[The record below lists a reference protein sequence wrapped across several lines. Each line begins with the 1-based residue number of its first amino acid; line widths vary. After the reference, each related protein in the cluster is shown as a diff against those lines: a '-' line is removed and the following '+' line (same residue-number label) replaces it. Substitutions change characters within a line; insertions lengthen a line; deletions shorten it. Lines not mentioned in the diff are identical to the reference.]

1 MKKLN
6 RKITNAESLEAV
18 AHTNALKE
26 KRGITLVALVVT
38 IVVLLILAGVS
49 LNLVLGNNGIITKAQ
64 DAKLMTRAGSAEDE
78 VELWKSDNYIART
91 SNQATVDKETMLQ
104 GLKDKN
110 LVYEEEIDRDNEIIR
125 IKKKDGTIVKE
136 INYSGVIINISKT
149 PEKEKAGAVFLQV
162 TSVEGLTNI
171 SIKSEEEFN
180 TFVEQIERMD
190 EETKKDSIKKLFPK
204 LLNEKEGTNFSTF
217 TDVLQFLYEQGEIE
231 ANTEE
236 AFWAGSNPEDYSNI
250 IMEFLGELYYDRTTN
265 TIATYEIINPD
276 NELSDIYVATSN
288 GTYTFIVKDFITG
301 KSYSKSVEVTN
312 IDDSL
317 HYYVANFPEE
327 QLWGNGKNA
336 FTRLASL
343 QSVKTSNRP
352 GYLCIGLRDKNDNNF
367 TTFEQAYIIY
377 NDTKTDISDDIETK
391 DTYNYLNTWKLYDEK
406 NIEDGE
412 YVFVLVKDGIEY
424 MGMVKVGPVSQ

>member
-1 MKKLN
+1 MIKINKKAIN
-6 RKITNAESLEAV
+6 SVKK
-18 AHTNALKE
+18 KE
-26 KRGITLVALVVT
+26 GITLIALVVT

-110 LVYEEEIDRDNEIIR
+110 LVYEEEIDRDNEIIT

-149 PEKEKAGAVFLQV
+149 PETEKSGAVVLQV

-171 SIKSEEEFN
+171 SIKSEEEIN
-180 TFVEQIERMD
+180 SFVEKIERMD
-190 EETKKDSIKKLFPK
+190 EESKKDLIKR
-204 LLNEKEGTNFSTF
+204 LNIIGINKFSGKNIKTFEEMLEFHYTNGYIT
-217 TDVLQFLYEQGEIE
+217 E
-231 ANTEE
+231 ATEE
-236 AFWAGSNPEDYSNI
+236 AYWDKILTDTTYTDVICDMIETIF
-250 IMEFLGELYYDRTTN
+250 YDEQTKSIT
-265 TIATYEIINPD
+265 TYEILNPN
-276 NELSDIYVATSN
+276 NELSDTYLATSN
-288 GTYTFIVKDFITG
+288 GTYTFLVKDLLTG
-301 KSYSKSVEVTN
+301 KTYTKSVEVTN

-317 HYYVANFPEE
+317 DYYVANFPEE

-343 QSVKTSNRP
+343 QSVKTSKRP

>member
-1 MKKLN
+1 MKKN
-6 RKITNAESLEAV
+6 TRDKRE
-18 AHTNALKE
+18 
-26 KRGITLVALVVT
+26 RGITLIALVVT

-110 LVYEEEIDRDNEIIR
+110 LVYEEEIDRDNEIIT

-149 PEKEKAGAVFLQV
+149 PETEKSGAVVLQV

-171 SIKSEEEFN
+171 SIKSEEEIN
-180 TFVEQIERMD
+180 SFVEKIERMD
-190 EETKKDSIKKLFPK
+190 EESKKDLIKR
-204 LLNEKEGTNFSTF
+204 LNIIGINKFSGKNIKTFEEMLEFHYTNGYIT
-217 TDVLQFLYEQGEIE
+217 E
-231 ANTEE
+231 ATEE
-236 AFWAGSNPEDYSNI
+236 AYWDKILTDTTYTDVICDMIETIF
-250 IMEFLGELYYDRTTN
+250 YDEQTKSIT
-265 TIATYEIINPD
+265 AYEILNPN
-276 NELSDIYVATSN
+276 NELSDTYLATSN
-288 GTYTFIVKDFITG
+288 GTYTFLVKDLLTG
-301 KSYSKSVEVTN
+301 KTYTKSVEVTN

-317 HYYVANFPEE
+317 DYYVANFPEE

-343 QSVKTSNRP
+343 QSVKTSKRP

>member
-1 MKKLN
+1 
-6 RKITNAESLEAV
+6 
-18 AHTNALKE
+18 
-26 KRGITLVALVVT
+26 
-38 IVVLLILAGVS
+38 
-49 LNLVLGNNGIITKAQ
+49 
-64 DAKLMTRAGSAEDE
+64 MTRAGSAEDE

-110 LVYEEEIDRDNEIIR
+110 LVYEEEIDRDNEIIT

-327 QLWGNGKNA
+327 QLWGMEKNIS
-336 FTRLASL
+336 TRLASL
-343 QSVKTSNRP
+343 QSVKIALRLP
-352 GYLCIGLRDKNDNNF
+352 YLCIGLRDKNDNNF